1 MSEEGVCGHC
11 QGKVSAVPKILYWS
25 NTAEKTGGQIRQ
37 HFEQREYEKSKI
49 WDKQEP
55 MKKEQWK
62 KFGKRGKDKKLY
74 KEKWVKGTDE
84 IGTKKSTE
92 TTVKEQKCVFGNF
105 FEGLQAITSW
115 LKSCAP
121 IIKGGMGNIAA
132 AYTRIAAANIV

>member
-55 MKKEQWK
+55 MKKEQ
-62 KFGKRGKDKKLY
+62 
-74 KEKWVKGTDE
+74 
-84 IGTKKSTE
+84 
-92 TTVKEQKCVFGNF
+92 
-105 FEGLQAITSW
+105 
-115 LKSCAP
+115 
-121 IIKGGMGNIAA
+121 
-132 AYTRIAAANIV
+132 